1 MITEYPTAEET
12 LEKVPPL
19 SEGAWLVPGY
29 EVMEHLHRSND
40 YDVYHV
46 WSEERYCGCIAK
58 TLLPDR
64 LDEHS
69 ARGSVR
75 GSARDRLLS
84 EGELLKKLAHPNL
97 VRAYE
102 TFAEP
107 VPAVILE
114 TLTGQTLAH
123 LIETHQRKR
132 LPARQVAQLG
142 LQLCSALRYLHRNDL
157 LHLDL
162 KPSNIVAQPPLA
174 KVMDLSIARPP
185 GQGRKGAGTRYYMAP
200 EQARGGHLS
209 PATDAWGVGAVLF
222 EAATGEAPFAAYEE
236 GRYDQLE
243 RRAVPIR
250 SRRRLPTSLANA
262 IDCCLEPEPAL
273 RPTMEE
279 FAEDL
284 LEALG

>member
-1 MITEYPTAEET
+1 MIIENPTTYET
-12 LEKVPPL
+12 LEKASPL
-19 SEGAWLVPGY
+19 GEGASLVPGY
-29 EVMEHLHRSND
+29 EVMEHLHRSNN

-64 LDEHS
+64 LEE
-69 ARGSVR
+69 RSV
-75 GSARDRLLS
+75 RDRLLS

-102 TFAEP
+102 TFAKP

-132 LPARQVAQLG
+132 LPASQVAHLG
-142 LQLCSALRYLHRNDL
+142 LQLCSAVRHLHRNGL

-185 GQGRKGAGTRYYMAP
+185 GKGRKGAGTRCYMAP
-200 EQARGGHLS
+200 EQARGDHLS

-222 EAATGEAPFAAYEE
+222 EAATGETPFAAYDEE

-243 RRAVPIR
+243 RRAIPAR
-250 SRRRLPTSLANA
+250 SRRRLPTTLANT
-262 IDCCLEPEPAL
+262 IDRCLEPEPKL
-273 RPTMEE
+273 RPTMKEL
-279 FAEDL
+279 AEYL
-284 LEALG
+284 LEALE

>member
-1 MITEYPTAEET
+1 MIIENPTIDET
-12 LEKVPPL
+12 LEKAPPL
-19 SEGAWLVPGY
+19 AEGASLVPGY
-29 EVMEHLHRSND
+29 EILEHLHRSND

-46 WSEERYCGCIAK
+46 FSEERYCGCIAK

-64 LDEHS
+64 LDQ
-69 ARGSVR
+69 RSV
-75 GSARDRLLS
+75 RDRLLS
-84 EGELLKKLAHPNL
+84 EGELLKKLAHPNV

-107 VPAVILE
+107 HPVVILE

-132 LPARQVAQLG
+132 LPANQVAHLG
-142 LQLCSALRYLHRNDL
+142 LQLCSAVRYLHRNDL

-174 KVMDLSIARPP
+174 KVMDLSIAHPP
-185 GQGRKGAGTRYYMAP
+185 GKSRKGAGTRYYMAP
-200 EQARGGHLS
+200 EQARGDYLS

-222 EAATGEAPFAAYEE
+222 EAATGEPPFAAYEEE

-243 RRAVPIR
+243 RRADPVR
-250 SRRRLPTSLANA
+250 SHRRLLTAFA
-262 IDCCLEPEPAL
+262 KIIDRCLEPEPAL
-273 RPTMEE
+273 RPTVKEL
-279 FAEDL
+279 AEHL
-284 LEALG
+284 LEVLE